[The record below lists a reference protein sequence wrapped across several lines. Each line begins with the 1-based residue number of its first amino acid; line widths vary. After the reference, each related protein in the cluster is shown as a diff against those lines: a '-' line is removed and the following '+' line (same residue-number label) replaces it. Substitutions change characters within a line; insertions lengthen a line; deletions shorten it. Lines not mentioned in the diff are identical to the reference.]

1 VSGILSINKRNIF
14 VWIGA
19 IFLSIILFLGYADPF
34 AIVMA
39 YFIESIA
46 IGLLNFLKMLLTSRG
61 KNKTLKGSVLFKCF
75 FFLIHYSFF
84 IFVQSVFVF
93 AMFSMTDK
101 NIGEPF
107 DVFNN
112 YSYAFT
118 MEGFGLSMTIMVIIL
133 LLDTFF
139 TYIKPK
145 TYQYLSAEDL
155 FFKPYIRVLVQQ
167 FTVLFA
173 IFLFLMLKMEVVV
186 ATVLILLRLL
196 IDLTGIYIT
205 ASDDNLYRV
214 SKFIKRSHKRSD
226 IEAIEELKKFL

>member
-1 VSGILSINKRNIF
+1 VNGILSINDRTIF

-19 IFLSIILFLGYADPF
+19 VFLLIILFLGYADPF

-46 IGLLNFLKMLLTSRG
+46 IGLLNFLKMLLTSKERNKAS
-61 KNKTLKGSVLFKCF
+61 KNSILFKCF

-101 NIGEPF
+101 NIKEPF
-107 DVFNN
+107 NVFNN

-118 MEGFGLSMTIMVIIL
+118 MEGFGLSMTVMVIIL
-133 LLDTFF
+133 FLETFF

-145 TYQYLSAEDL
+145 TYKYLSAEDL

-173 IFLFLMLKMEVVV
+173 IFLFLMLKMEVIV
-186 ATVLILLRLL
+186 AAVLILLRLL
-196 IDLTGIYIT
+196 VDLTGIYIT
-205 ASDDNLYRV
+205 ASDANLYRF
-214 SKFIKRSHKRSD
+214 SKFIKKNHKRSD